1 MQRSLIQL
9 SYLSD
14 LSPSLFPKIY
24 NWLENRISML
34 RNNRPSNGVLEK
46 GGDGSVKKRMSF
58 QKDFFTRN
66 SRRYRFTLEEEMSLQ
81 SYEYPTNIYTYL
93 NERSLTDHPENE

>member
-1 MQRSLIQL
+1 M
-9 SYLSD
+9 
-14 LSPSLFPKIY
+14 
-24 NWLENRISML
+24 
-34 RNNRPSNGVLEK
+34 
-46 GGDGSVKKRMSF
+46 KKRMSF